1 MCIRDSP
8 EGLLIAYISQFLVLQ
23 PGILELDIEGTAGH
37 VLPGEIRLR
46 FHDIAKGHVQAVQNL
61 RAARHRNQVV
71 GLRIKGGDH
80 AVTAVILRAVAE
92 QQIHVAV

>member
-1 MCIRDSP
+1 M
-8 EGLLIAYISQFLVLQ
+8 
-23 PGILELDIEGTAGH
+23 
-37 VLPGEIRLR
+37 LPGEIRLR

-92 QQIHVAV
+92 QQIHVAVFQVIVHFIACGKLLVAVLFDGTVQAVYG